1 MLAKQDEAKELVR
14 TLINDGLVD
23 KNVGKQIR
31 YGSEQIHISK
41 ENGAVRFDLIGKRT
55 AFVLMSGR
63 LYRRDFV
70 EPATEPDD
78 SDGRPV
84 KTQLNYH
91 GLAEEV
97 DIRIFKNKLVC
108 ACGNVRWVKNADL
121 FQVKKCKPCTYRER
135 KERRRLRRLSRK

>member
-1 MLAKQDEAKELVR
+1 MSAKQKECKAVVR
-14 TLINDGLVD
+14 ALIKEGVVD
-23 KNVGKQIR
+23 KNVGKQISH
-31 YGSEQIHISK
+31 GGEQIYISK
-41 ENGAVRFDLIGKRT
+41 ENGATRFDLVGMQT

-70 EPATEPDD
+70 QPETEPK
-78 SDGRPV
+78 DGSNKHFQR
-84 KTQLNYH
+84 QLNYH

-97 DIRIFKNKLVC
+97 DTRIFANKLVC

-135 KERRRLRRLSRK
+135 KERRRHRRLSR

>member
-1 MLAKQDEAKELVR
+1 MSAKQKEAKELVR
-14 TLINDGLVD
+14 TLIKEGVVD
-23 KNVGKQIR
+23 KNIGKQISR
-31 YGSEQIHISK
+31 DGEHVHISK
-41 ENGAVRFDLIGKRT
+41 ENGAIRFDLVGMQT

-70 EPATEPDD
+70 QPETEPEDN
-78 SDGRPV
+78 SNKHIQR
-84 KTQLNYH
+84 QLNYH

-97 DIRIFKNKLVC
+97 DTRIFKNKLVC

-135 KERRRLRRLSRK
+135 KERRRQRRLSK